1 MPGFISLAIFL
12 ASFALFV
19 GGYFLSSSFY
29 YKKHDVKYSFKRM
42 FPYEF
47 NYPNSFKRNIYGN
60 IALVLSMVGVIVFYI
75 YKMSNTNS
83 QSITIYVLVALS
95 IITAAMIGCLL
106 FMPLQF
112 LRTHI
117 VISTLT
123 MTLAF
128 AMPALN
134 ALLGYESLRINE
146 VDTAKALSVIA
157 IVVGAILAVVMVIFL
172 FNPRATYKIY
182 LDKSVDKDGNEVM
195 ARPKFIPIAFN
206 EWWAII
212 TYMLSPLPLVIL
224 NFIS

>member
-1 MPGFISLAIFL
+1 MGFISLAIFL
-12 ASFALFV
+12 ASLSLFA
-19 GGYFLSSSFY
+19 GGYFLSSAFY

-60 IALVLSMVGVIVFYI
+60 IALVLSMLGVIVFYI
-75 YKMSNTNS
+75 YKMSNINS
-83 QSITIYVLVALS
+83 NSITIYVLVALS
-95 IITAAMIGCLL
+95 IITAALIGCLL

-117 VISTLT
+117 IVSTLA
-123 MTLAF
+123 MTLSF

-134 ALLGYESLRINE
+134 ALLGYEAFRIHE
-146 VDTAKALSVIA
+146 VDTAKALSVVA
-157 IVVGAILAVVMVIFL
+157 IVVGALLAVVMVIFL

-212 TYMLSPLPLVIL
+212 TYVLSPLPLVVL
-224 NFIS
+224 SFIS

>member
-1 MPGFISLAIFL
+1 MGFISLAIFL
-12 ASFALFV
+12 ASLSLFV
-19 GGYFLSSSFY
+19 GGYFLSSAFY

-60 IALVLSMVGVIVFYI
+60 IALVLSMLGVIVFYI
-75 YKMSNTNS
+75 YKMSNINS
-83 QSITIYVLVALS
+83 NSITIYVLVALS
-95 IITAAMIGCLL
+95 IITAALIGCLL

-117 VISTLT
+117 IVSTLA
-123 MTLAF
+123 MTLSF

-134 ALLGYESLRINE
+134 ALLGYEAFRIHE
-146 VDTAKALSVIA
+146 VDSAKALSVIA
-157 IVVGAILAVVMVIFL
+157 MVVGAILAVVMIIFL
-172 FNPRATYKIY
+172 FNPKATYKIY

-224 NFIS
+224 SFVS

>member
-1 MPGFISLAIFL
+1 MGFISLAIFL
-12 ASFALFV
+12 ASLSLFV
-19 GGYFLSSSFY
+19 GGYFLSSAFY

-60 IALVLSMVGVIVFYI
+60 IALVLSMLGVIVFYI
-75 YKMSNTNS
+75 YKMSNINS
-83 QSITIYVLVALS
+83 NSITIYVLVALS
-95 IITAAMIGCLL
+95 IITAALIGCLL

-117 VISTLT
+117 IVSTLA
-123 MTLAF
+123 MTLSF

-134 ALLGYESLRINE
+134 ALLGYEAFRIHE
-146 VDTAKALSVIA
+146 VDTAKTLSVIA
-157 IVVGAILAVVMVIFL
+157 MVVGAILAVVMIIFL
-172 FNPRATYKIY
+172 FNPKATYKIY

-224 NFIS
+224 SFIS

>member
-1 MPGFISLAIFL
+1 MGFISLAIFL
-12 ASFALFV
+12 ASLSLFV
-19 GGYFLSSSFY
+19 GGYFLSSAFY

-60 IALVLSMVGVIVFYI
+60 IALVLSMLGVIVFYI
-75 YKMSNTNS
+75 YKMSNINS
-83 QSITIYVLVALS
+83 NSITIYVLVALS
-95 IITAAMIGCLL
+95 IITAALIGCLL

-117 VISTLT
+117 IVSTLA
-123 MTLAF
+123 MTLSF

-134 ALLGYESLRINE
+134 ALLGYEAFRMAE
-146 VDTAKALSVIA
+146 VDYTKALSVIA
-157 IVVGAILAVVMVIFL
+157 MVVGAILAVVMIIFL
-172 FNPRATYKIY
+172 FNPKATYKIY

-224 NFIS
+224 SFIS

>member
-1 MPGFISLAIFL
+1 
-12 ASFALFV
+12 
-19 GGYFLSSSFY
+19 
-29 YKKHDVKYSFKRM
+29 M

-60 IALVLSMVGVIVFYI
+60 IALVLSMLGVIVFYI
-75 YKMSNTNS
+75 YKMSNINS
-83 QSITIYVLVALS
+83 NSITIYVLVALS
-95 IITAAMIGCLL
+95 IITAALIGCLL

-112 LRTHI
+112 LRTHMI
-117 VISTLT
+117 VSTLA
-123 MTLAF
+123 MTLSF

-134 ALLGYESLRINE
+134 ALLGYEAFRIHE

-157 IVVGAILAVVMVIFL
+157 IVVGALLAVVMIIFL
-172 FNPRATYKIY
+172 FNPKATYKIY

-224 NFIS
+224 SFVS

>member
-1 MPGFISLAIFL
+1 MPGLITISIFL
-12 ASFALFV
+12 ASLALFV
-19 GGYFLSSSFY
+19 GGYFLSSAFY
-29 YKKHDVKYSFKRM
+29 YKRHDVKYSFKRM

-60 IALVLSMVGVIVFYI
+60 IAIVLSMVGIIVFYI

-95 IITAAMIGCLL
+95 IITAALIGCLL

-117 VISTLT
+117 ILSTLA
-123 MTLAF
+123 MTSSF
-128 AMPALN
+128 AMPALG
-134 ALLGYESLRINE
+134 ALLGYESLKMVELNYE
-146 VDTAKALSVIA
+146 KALSIIA
-157 IVVGAILAVVMVIFL
+157 IVTGAILAVTMVVFL

-206 EWWAII
+206 EWWAIF

-224 NFIS
+224 SFIA

>member
-1 MPGFISLAIFL
+1 MGFISLAFL
-12 ASFALFV
+12 FASLALFV
-19 GGYFLSSSFY
+19 GGYFLSSTFY
-29 YKKHDVKYSFKRM
+29 YKKHDVKYSIRRM

-60 IALVLSMVGVIVFYI
+60 IAFVLAMIVVITSYI
-75 YKMSNTNS
+75 YKMSNSNA
-83 QSITIYVLVALS
+83 QSIIIYVQVVLA
-95 IITAAMIGCLL
+95 IMNAAFISCLF

-117 VISTLT
+117 VVSTLA
-123 MTLAF
+123 MTFSF

-134 ALLGYESLRINE
+134 ALMGYEAYRLADENG
-146 VDTAKALSVIA
+146 AKALSIIA
-157 IVVGAILAVVMVIFL
+157 IVIGTLLAVVMVIFL

-195 ARPKFIPIAFN
+195 ARPKSIPVAFN

-212 TYMLSPLPLVIL
+212 TYFLSSLPIVLL
-224 NFIS
+224 NFIN

>member
-1 MPGFISLAIFL
+1 MGFISLAIFL
-12 ASFALFV
+12 ASLSLFV
-19 GGYFLSSSFY
+19 GGYFLSSAFY

-60 IALVLSMVGVIVFYI
+60 IALVLSMLGVIVFYI
-75 YKMSNTNS
+75 YKMSNINS
-83 QSITIYVLVALS
+83 NSITIYVLVALS
-95 IITAAMIGCLL
+95 IITAALIGCLL

-112 LRTHI
+112 LRTHMI
-117 VISTLT
+117 VSTLA
-123 MTLAF
+123 MTLSF

-134 ALLGYESLRINE
+134 ALLGYEAFRIHE
-146 VDTAKALSVIA
+146 VDIAKALSVIA
-157 IVVGAILAVVMVIFL
+157 IVVGALLAVVMVIFL

-182 LDKSVDKDGNEVM
+182 LDKSIDKDGNEVM

-224 NFIS
+224 SFIS

>member
-1 MPGFISLAIFL
+1 MGFISLAIFL
-12 ASFALFV
+12 ASLSLFV
-19 GGYFLSSSFY
+19 GGYFLSSAFY

-60 IALVLSMVGVIVFYI
+60 IALVLSMLGVIVFYI
-75 YKMSNTNS
+75 YKMSNINS
-83 QSITIYVLVALS
+83 NSITIYVLVALS
-95 IITAAMIGCLL
+95 IITAALIGCLL

-117 VISTLT
+117 IVSTLA
-123 MTLAF
+123 MTLSF

-134 ALLGYESLRINE
+134 ALLGYEAFRINE
-146 VDTAKALSVIA
+146 VDTAKVLSVIA

-206 EWWAII
+206 EWWAIF
-212 TYMLSPLPLVIL
+212 TYFLSPIPLIL
-224 NFIS
+224 LSFIS

>member
-1 MPGFISLAIFL
+1 MGFISLAIFFFFF
-12 ASFALFV
+12 SLFV
-19 GGYFLSSSFY
+19 GGYFLSSAFY

-60 IALVLSMVGVIVFYI
+60 IALVLSMLGVIVFYI
-75 YKMSNTNS
+75 YKMSNINS
-83 QSITIYVLVALS
+83 NSITIYVLVALS
-95 IITAAMIGCLL
+95 IITAALIGCLL

-117 VISTLT
+117 IVSTLA
-123 MTLAF
+123 MTLSF

-134 ALLGYESLRINE
+134 ALLGYEAFRIHE
-146 VDTAKALSVIA
+146 VDTAKVLSVISM
-157 IVVGAILAVVMVIFL
+157 VVGAILAVVMIIFL
-172 FNPRATYKIY
+172 FNPKATYKIY

-224 NFIS
+224 SFVS

>member
-1 MPGFISLAIFL
+1 MGFISLAIFL
-12 ASFALFV
+12 ASLSLFV
-19 GGYFLSSSFY
+19 GGYFLSSAFY
-29 YKKHDVKYSFKRM
+29 YKRHDVKYSFKRM

-60 IALVLSMVGVIVFYI
+60 IAIVLSMVGIIVFYI

-95 IITAAMIGCLL
+95 IITAALIGCLL

-117 VISTLT
+117 ILSTLA
-123 MTLAF
+123 MASSF
-128 AMPALN
+128 AMPALG
-134 ALLGYESLRINE
+134 ALLGYESLKMVELNYE
-146 VDTAKALSVIA
+146 KALSIIA
-157 IVVGAILAVVMVIFL
+157 IVTGAILAVTMVAFL

-206 EWWAII
+206 EWWAIF

-224 NFIS
+224 SFIA

>member
-1 MPGFISLAIFL
+1 MGFISLAIFL
-12 ASFALFV
+12 ASLSLFV
-19 GGYFLSSSFY
+19 GVYFLSSAFY

-60 IALVLSMVGVIVFYI
+60 IALVLSMLGVIVFYI
-75 YKMSNTNS
+75 YKMSNINS
-83 QSITIYVLVALS
+83 NSITIYVLVALS
-95 IITAAMIGCLL
+95 IITAALIGCLL

-117 VISTLT
+117 IVSTLA
-123 MTLAF
+123 MTLSF

-134 ALLGYESLRINE
+134 ALLGYEAFRIHD
-146 VDTAKALSVIA
+146 VDTAKALSIIA
-157 IVVGAILAVVMVIFL
+157 IVVGALLAVVMVIFL

-224 NFIS
+224 SFIS

>member
-1 MPGFISLAIFL
+1 MGFISLAIFL
-12 ASFALFV
+12 ASLSLFV
-19 GGYFLSSSFY
+19 GGYFLSSAFY

-60 IALVLSMVGVIVFYI
+60 IALVLSMLGVIVFYI
-75 YKMSNTNS
+75 YKMSNINS
-83 QSITIYVLVALS
+83 NSITIYVLVALS
-95 IITAAMIGCLL
+95 IITAALIGCLL

-117 VISTLT
+117 IVSTLA
-123 MTLAF
+123 MTLSF

-134 ALLGYESLRINE
+134 ALLGYEAFRINE
-146 VDTAKALSVIA
+146 VDTAKTLSVIA
-157 IVVGAILAVVMVIFL
+157 MVVGAILAVVMIIFL
-172 FNPRATYKIY
+172 FNPKATYKIY

-224 NFIS
+224 SFIS

>member
-1 MPGFISLAIFL
+1 MGFISLAIFL
-12 ASFALFV
+12 ASLSLFV
-19 GGYFLSSSFY
+19 GGYFLSSAFY

-60 IALVLSMVGVIVFYI
+60 IALVLSMLGVIVFYI
-75 YKMSNTNS
+75 YKMSNINS
-83 QSITIYVLVALS
+83 NSITIYVLVALS
-95 IITAAMIGCLL
+95 IITAALIGCLL

-117 VISTLT
+117 IVSTLA
-123 MTLAF
+123 MTLSF

-134 ALLGYESLRINE
+134 ALLGYEAFRIHE
-146 VDTAKALSVIA
+146 VDTAKALSVVA
-157 IVVGAILAVVMVIFL
+157 MVVGAILAVVMIIFL
-172 FNPRATYKIY
+172 FNPKATYKIY

-224 NFIS
+224 SLIS

>member
-1 MPGFISLAIFL
+1 MGFISLAIFL
-12 ASFALFV
+12 ASLSLFV
-19 GGYFLSSSFY
+19 GGYFLSSAFY

-60 IALVLSMVGVIVFYI
+60 IALVLSMLGVIVFYI
-75 YKMSNTNS
+75 YKMSNINS
-83 QSITIYVLVALS
+83 NSITIYVLVALS
-95 IITAAMIGCLL
+95 IITAALIGCLL

-117 VISTLT
+117 IISTLA
-123 MTLAF
+123 MTISF
-128 AMPALN
+128 AMPALG
-134 ALLGYESLRINE
+134 ALLGYESFRIVE
-146 VDTAKALSVIA
+146 VNYEKALSIIA

-206 EWWAII
+206 EWWAIF
-212 TYMLSPLPLVIL
+212 TYFLSPIPLIL
-224 NFIS
+224 LSFIS

>member
-1 MPGFISLAIFL
+1 MGFISLAIFL
-12 ASFALFV
+12 ASLSLFV
-19 GGYFLSSSFY
+19 GGYFLSSAFY

-60 IALVLSMVGVIVFYI
+60 IALVLSMLGVIVFYI
-75 YKMSNTNS
+75 YKMSNINS
-83 QSITIYVLVALS
+83 NSITIYVLVALS
-95 IITAAMIGCLL
+95 IITAALIGCLL

-117 VISTLT
+117 IASTLA
-123 MTLAF
+123 MTLSF

-134 ALLGYESLRINE
+134 ALLGYEAFRIHE
-146 VDTAKALSVIA
+146 VDTAKVLSVIA
-157 IVVGAILAVVMVIFL
+157 MIVGAILAVVMIIFL
-172 FNPRATYKIY
+172 FNPKATYKIY

-224 NFIS
+224 SFIS

>member
-1 MPGFISLAIFL
+1 MGFISLAIFL
-12 ASFALFV
+12 ASLSLFV
-19 GGYFLSSSFY
+19 GGYFLSSAFY

-60 IALVLSMVGVIVFYI
+60 IALVLSMLGVIVFYI
-75 YKMSNTNS
+75 YKMSNINS
-83 QSITIYVLVALS
+83 NSITIYVLVALS
-95 IITAAMIGCLL
+95 IITAALIGCLL

-117 VISTLT
+117 IVSTLA
-123 MTLAF
+123 MTLSF

-134 ALLGYESLRINE
+134 ALLCYEAFRIHE

-157 IVVGAILAVVMVIFL
+157 MVVGALLAVTMVIFL

-206 EWWAII
+206 EWWAIF

-224 NFIS
+224 SFIA

>member
-1 MPGFISLAIFL
+1 MPDFISIAIFF
-12 ASFALFV
+12 ASVAMFV
-19 GGYFLSSSFY
+19 GGYFLSSAFY

-60 IALVLSMVGVIVFYI
+60 IALVLSLVGVITFYI
-75 YKMSNTNS
+75 YRMSISNS
-83 QSITIYVLVALS
+83 QTITLYVLVALS
-95 IITAAMIGCLL
+95 IITATLIGCLL

-112 LRTHI
+112 LRTHM
-117 VISTLT
+117 VVSTLC
-123 MTLAF
+123 MTCAF

-134 ALLGYESLRINE
+134 ALLGYEAFRVNE
-146 VDTAKALSVIA
+146 VDAAKALSVIA

-212 TYMLSPLPLVIL
+212 TYMLFPLPLVIL
-224 NFIS
+224 SFIS

>member
-1 MPGFISLAIFL
+1 MPGLITLVIFFASL
-12 ASFALFV
+12 ALFV
-19 GGYFLSSSFY
+19 GGYFLSSAFY
-29 YKKHDVKYSFKRM
+29 YKKHDVKYSIKRM

-60 IALVLSMVGVIVFYI
+60 FALVLAMVGTIVFYI
-75 YKMSNTNS
+75 YYMSNTRS

-95 IITAAMIGCLL
+95 IGTAALIGCLL

-117 VISTLT
+117 IVSTLA
-123 MTLAF
+123 MTCAF

-134 ALLGYESLRINE
+134 ALLGFETYRA
-146 VDTAKALSVIA
+146 VDANLAKALSITA
-157 IVVGAILAVVMVIFL
+157 IIVGIILALVMVIFL
-172 FNPRATYKIY
+172 FNPKATYKIY

-195 ARPKFIPIAFN
+195 ARPKSIPIAFN

-212 TYMLSPLPLVIL
+212 TFMLSPIPLIL
-224 NFIS
+224 LSFIS

>member
-1 MPGFISLAIFL
+1 MGFISLAIFL
-12 ASFALFV
+12 ASLSLFV
-19 GGYFLSSSFY
+19 GGYFLSSAFY

-60 IALVLSMVGVIVFYI
+60 IALVLSMLGVIVFYI
-75 YKMSNTNS
+75 YKMSNINS
-83 QSITIYVLVALS
+83 NSITIYVLVALS
-95 IITAAMIGCLL
+95 IITAALIGCLL

-117 VISTLT
+117 IVSTLA
-123 MTLAF
+123 MTLSF

-134 ALLGYESLRINE
+134 ALLGYEAFRIHE
-146 VDTAKALSVIA
+146 VDSAKALSVIA
-157 IVVGAILAVVMVIFL
+157 MVVGAILAVVMIIFL
-172 FNPRATYKIY
+172 FNPKATYKIY

-212 TYMLSPLPLVIL
+212 TYMLSPLPLVIIS
-224 NFIS
+224 FIG

>member
-1 MPGFISLAIFL
+1 
-12 ASFALFV
+12 
-19 GGYFLSSSFY
+19 
-29 YKKHDVKYSFKRM
+29 M

-60 IALVLSMVGVIVFYI
+60 IAIVLSMVGIIVFYI

-95 IITAAMIGCLL
+95 IITAALIGCLL

-117 VISTLT
+117 ILSTLA
-123 MTLAF
+123 MTSSF
-128 AMPALN
+128 AMPALG
-134 ALLGYESLRINE
+134 ALLGYESLKM
-146 VDTAKALSVIA
+146 VDLNYEKALSIIA
-157 IVVGAILAVVMVIFL
+157 IVTGAILAVTMVAFL

-206 EWWAII
+206 EWCKKINATDFEKQSFQILFDVANAIN
-212 TYMLSPLPLVIL
+212 VL
-224 NFIS
+224 NPIYEIATGNDSDKKKMHLNAGLFALTLFK